1 MIEIT
6 FSLLALLG
14 QDVTMISVLSLQMAA
29 AGYLETL
36 LGSGLGLHFRHF
48 TISFKGIKLLY
59 LFLFLLAFSFKPSAI
74 SYQLISFPAY
84 SLRLIAYSFYFFV
97 DLGAI
102 IICMR
107 LPSNLGIISTFPN
120 SSNSCANFSNMIS
133 PCSL

>member
-1 MIEIT
+1 MFHDFLISTLDEGGVIEIT

-59 LFLFLLAFSFKPSAI
+59 LFLLLLAFSFKPSAI
-74 SYQLISFPAY
+74 SSSASLLTAY
-84 SLRLIAYSFYFFV
+84 GL
-97 DLGAI
+97 
-102 IICMR
+102 
-107 LPSNLGIISTFPN
+107 
-120 SSNSCANFSNMIS
+120 
-133 PCSL
+133 